1 MAVSV
6 LLSESEVMP
15 VIQFTFHIFGYYTR
29 GHKYLQNYCTGFF
42 SPCEAED
49 AALLTQGKD
58 DNEAGWKK
66 DKQETAN
73 IYDREYMFRYG

>member
-1 MAVSV
+1 
-6 LLSESEVMP
+6 
-15 VIQFTFHIFGYYTR
+15 
-29 GHKYLQNYCTGFF
+29 LQNYCAGFF

-58 DNEAGWKK
+58 DNEAGREK

-73 IYDREYMFRYG
+73 ISDREYN

>member
-1 MAVSV
+1 
-6 LLSESEVMP
+6 
-15 VIQFTFHIFGYYTR
+15 
-29 GHKYLQNYCTGFF
+29 LQNYCAGFF

-58 DNEAGWKK
+58 KSEAGWKK

-73 IYDREYMFRYG
+73 VYDCEYDAIITIL